1 MIDLDLSGKR
11 ALVTGA
17 SLGIGEAV
25 VKLLAD
31 HGADVSFCARTES
44 GVAALAG
51 YKPNGAGTVTG
62 FIADM
67 EDATSTQA
75 FLEAATA
82 GGDIDIL
89 INNVG
94 ASPSRNFLY
103 MSDAD
108 WQSLHELNLL
118 SAVRCTR
125 HCLPA
130 MRKQKW
136 GRVVMVASG
145 AAKYPNAALIDYGTT
160 KAAMISMAKSSSAQ
174 VRQRWGFGELG
185 AARIDSYRHVG
196 PSGNRDR

>member
-1 MIDLDLSGKR
+1 
-11 ALVTGA
+11 
-17 SLGIGEAV
+17 
-25 VKLLAD
+25 
-31 HGADVSFCARTES
+31 
-44 GVAALAG
+44 
-51 YKPNGAGTVTG
+51 
-62 FIADM
+62 M
-67 EDATSTQA
+67 EDAASTQT

-185 AARIDSYRHVG
+185 ATGVDSYRHVG

>member
-67 EDATSTQA
+67 EDATSTQT

-103 MSDAD
+103 CLMRTGS
-108 WQSLHELNLL
+108 
-118 SAVRCTR
+118 RCMNSICFQRCGVLGTV
-125 HCLPA
+125 CLQCES
-130 MRKQKW
+130 K
-136 GRVVMVASG
+136 SG
-145 AAKYPNAALIDYGTT
+145 AGSLWSPVARQNIRMPRSST
-160 KAAMISMAKSSSAQ
+160 MARPK
-174 VRQRWGFGELG
+174 RR
-185 AARIDSYRHVG
+185 
-196 PSGNRDR
+196 